1 MKLIR
6 EIYPLEDF
14 KKMGKY
20 FVFVKINTDHQP
32 AVASKYNVSAL
43 PTIAFMKPDGVIIHQ
58 FLGYRDLGAYIAEM
72 NKARQ
77 AGGK

>member
-1 MKLIR
+1 LIR

-14 KKMGKY
+14 KKMSKH

-32 AVASKYNVSAL
+32 NLSRQYNVSAL
-43 PTIAFMKPDGVIIHQ
+43 PTIMFMKADGSVIHS
-58 FLGYRDLGAYIAEM
+58 FLGYRGLGDYIAEM

-77 AGGK
+77 MAGR